1 MMLFGSIVNF
11 GFKIELLEAADK
23 DSTNL
28 PKPKK
33 GIKALKEIKSL
44 RFIIKFI

>member
-23 DSTNL
+23 DSTNF

-33 GIKALKEIKSL
+33 GTNALREIKVL
-44 RFIIKFI
+44 RSIINFN